1 MLIKLKDK
9 NKLIVDEFI
18 FKCCIGKKGL
28 TNFKKEGDLKT
39 PKGRFNLGSLFY
51 KYKSD
56 IKHSSLKK
64 IKIKR
69 NMGWCNDVKSKKY
82 YNKLIKINK
91 KKIRHEKLFRKD
103 YKYDFM
109 IPINYNIKATKIGK
123 GSAIFLHLTKK
134 YKTTSGCV
142 ALERKDFLILLKL
155 INNKTKIKLA

>member
-69 NMGWCNDVKSKKY
+69 NMGWCNDVKSKQ
-82 YNKLIKINK
+82 YNKLVEISKEESF
-91 KKIRHEKLFRKD
+91 EKLFRKD
-103 YKYDFM
+103 YKYDLM
-109 IPINYNIKATKIGK
+109 IPIEYNYKKVVANK
-123 GSAIFLHLTKK
+123 GSAIFLHLTKN
-134 YKTTSGCV
+134 YKGTAGCI
-142 ALERKDFLILLKL
+142 ALKKRDFLIMIKILDKKNQIL
-155 INNKTKIKLA
+155 IN

>member
-18 FKCCIGKKGL
+18 FKCCVGKKGL

-69 NMGWCNDVKSKKY
+69 NMGWCNDVKSKQ
-82 YNKLIKINK
+82 YNKLVEISKEECF
-91 KKIRHEKLFRKD
+91 EKLFRKD
-103 YKYDFM
+103 YKYDLM
-109 IPINYNIKATKIGK
+109 IPIEYNYKKVVANK
-123 GSAIFLHLTKK
+123 GSAIFLHLTKN
-134 YKTTSGCV
+134 YKGTAGCI
-142 ALERKDFLILLKL
+142 ALKKRDFLIMIKILDKKNQIL
-155 INNKTKIKLA
+155 IN

>member
-18 FKCCIGKKGL
+18 FKCCVGKKGL

-82 YNKLIKINK
+82 NKLVEISK
-91 KKIRHEKLFRKD
+91 KESFEKLFRKD
-103 YKYDFM
+103 YKYDLM
-109 IPINYNIKATKIGK
+109 IPIEYNYKKVVANK
-123 GSAIFLHLTKK
+123 GSAIFLHLTKN
-134 YKTTSGCV
+134 YKGTAGCI
-142 ALERKDFLILLKL
+142 ALKKRDFLIMIKILDKKNQIL
-155 INNKTKIKLA
+155 IN

>member
-69 NMGWCNDVKSKKY
+69 NMGWCNDVKSKQ
-82 YNKLIKINK
+82 YNKLVEISKEECF
-91 KKIRHEKLFRKD
+91 EKLFRKD
-103 YKYDFM
+103 YKYDLM
-109 IPINYNIKATKIGK
+109 IPIEYNYKKVVANK
-123 GSAIFLHLTKK
+123 GSAIFLHLTKN
-134 YKTTSGCV
+134 YKGTAGCI
-142 ALERKDFLILLKL
+142 ALKKRDFLIMIKILDKKNQIL
-155 INNKTKIKLA
+155 IN

>member
-18 FKCCIGKKGL
+18 FKCCVGKKGL

-69 NMGWCNDVKSKKY
+69 NMGWCNDVKSKQ
-82 YNKLIKINK
+82 YNKLVEISKEESL
-91 KKIRHEKLFRKD
+91 EKLFRKD
-103 YKYDFM
+103 YKYDLM
-109 IPINYNIKATKIGK
+109 IPIEYNYKKVVANK
-123 GSAIFLHLTKK
+123 GSAIFLHLTKN
-134 YKTTSGCV
+134 YNGTAGCI
-142 ALERKDFLILLKL
+142 ALKKRDFLIMIKILDKKNQIL
-155 INNKTKIKLA
+155 IN